1 MPTQNGAQTITP
13 YMYRN
18 SAKTGEAIDVSQI
31 PASSS
36 HGDAS
41 RALRLHTSTA
51 KAISTT
57 HT

>member
-1 MPTQNGAQTITP
+1 MPTHSGMHATTP

-31 PASSS
+31 PTSSI

-41 RALRLHTSTA
+41 RALRLHTSA
-51 KAISTT
+51 ANAIITT